1 MNDMARESAPEIETE
16 RLLLRGLC
24 ERDFPVYERFFG
36 DAEASATYGGPLA
49 PGAAWRR
56 LAADIGHWALRGYGL
71 WAVTEK
77 AGGRMAGVAGL
88 YWPHGWPRS
97 ELTWWIAADA
107 RRNGYALEASRAV
120 IAFAY
125 RELGW
130 TLVETHMN
138 DTNTAARNLA
148 LRLGGQVI
156 AREMFPDG
164 VERNVYA
171 LPKELA

>member
-1 MNDMARESAPEIETE
+1 MGAPEIETQ
-16 RLLLRGLC
+16 RLLLRGLS

-36 DAEASATYGGPLA
+36 DGEASANYGGPLA
-49 PGAAWRR
+49 PGLAWRR
-56 LAADIGHWALRGYGL
+56 LAADIGHWDLRGYGL

-77 AGGRMAGVAGL
+77 AGARMVGVAGL

-107 RRNGYALEASRAV
+107 RHNGYALEASRAV
-120 IAFAY
+120 IAHAY
-125 RELGW
+125 GAMGW
-130 TLVETHMN
+130 TLVETHMDDDN
-138 DTNTAARNLA
+138 AAARNLA
-148 LRLGGQVI
+148 VKLGGQVI

-171 LPKELA
+171 LPREMPMQA

>member
-1 MNDMARESAPEIETE
+1 MSDMARESAPEIGTE
-16 RLLLRGLC
+16 RLLLRGLS

-36 DAEASATYGGPLA
+36 DAEASANYGGPLA

-71 WAVTEK
+71 WAIAPK
-77 AGGRMAGVAGL
+77 AGGAMVGVAGL
-88 YWPHGWPRS
+88 YWPLGWPRS

-138 DTNTAARNLA
+138 DANTAARNLA
-148 LRLGGQVI
+148 LKLGGRVI

-171 LPKELA
+171 LPK